1 MLKSSPILSI
11 SMLFPLKMETGA
23 FFQSWNLP
31 KDSSFQIIPQ
41 GDSDVTAAI
50 SYNILHIIYL
60 SLEIGDPNNPLIIF
74 SDNLFPSTFP
84 LCTLVLGLRASLRKY
99 SED

>member
-1 MLKSSPILSI
+1 
-11 SMLFPLKMETGA
+11 METGA

-60 SLEIGDPNNPLIIF
+60 SLEIGEPNNPLIIF
-74 SDNLFPSTFP
+74 SDNLSISLYFSTLHP
-84 LCTLVLGLRASLRKY
+84 GTRAQG
-99 SED
+99 EPEEV